1 MAKLLCVLVWVAGYA
16 GEGMYR
22 RVCNE
27 CHLFQQQQ
35 QQQQQREE
43 AQQAVE
49 MKTATAV
56 SFKKKKWDLTVPRMA
71 Q

>member
-27 CHLFQQQQ
+27 CHLFQQQ

>member
-27 CHLFQQQQ
+27 CHLFREPQQQQ
-35 QQQQQREE
+35 KQREE

-49 MKTATAV
+49 MKSATAV
-56 SFKKKKWDLTVPRMA
+56 SIKKKKWDLTVPRMA